1 MQRFE
6 VLAKQAFSSE
16 KMKKVGL
23 FDTANLFCDLYCLRP
38 GQSQKPHTHQ
48 GADKIYFVLQGRG
61 TFLVGEEEKVLDAGE
76 IVLAPSGAVH
86 GVANHTPQPLNLL
99 VVMAPNPNRQRGGSR
114 NTSG

>member
-1 MQRFE
+1 MHCFE
-6 VLAKQAFSSE
+6 VLGKQEFSSE

-48 GADKIYFVLQGRG
+48 GADKIYFVLQGQG
-61 TFLVGEEEKVLDAGE
+61 TFLVGEEEKVLEAGE

-86 GVANHTPQPLNLL
+86 GVANHSPQALNLL
-99 VVMAPNPNRQRGGSR
+99 VVMAPNPNRQPGHSR
-114 NTSG
+114 

>member
-1 MQRFE
+1 MHCFD
-6 VLAKQAFSSE
+6 VLGKQEFSSE

-61 TFLVGEEEKVLDAGE
+61 TFLVGEETRVLEAGE
-76 IVLAPSGAVH
+76 IVLAPSGAIH
-86 GVANHTPQPLNLL
+86 GVTNKSQGPLNLL
-99 VVMAPNPNRQRGGSR
+99 VVMAPNPNRQPGRSR
-114 NTSG
+114 